1 MHRANIFGS
10 HVDDYMKHL
19 IEEDEELYKKQ
30 FSRYIKNGL
39 TADGM
44 EDMYKKVRRGAI

>member
-1 MHRANIFGS
+1 MHRANILGS

-19 IEEDEELYKKQ
+19 IEDEELYKKQ
-30 FSRYIKNGL
+30 FSRYIKNGV